1 MRGCLVGRGACSL
14 MVEKRVTGF
23 LMYWVRGKL
32 NTERLRASQDEV
44 DEEISLHS
52 HRGLEL
58 NSIDGLPHAGGLDEG
73 TGLGTEGR

>member
-14 MVEKRVTGF
+14 MVEKRPTGF

-73 TGLGTEGR
+73 IGLGTEGR

>member
-1 MRGCLVGRGACSL
+1 
-14 MVEKRVTGF
+14 MVENRPTGF

-32 NTERLRASQDEV
+32 NSERLRASQNKV

-58 NSIDGLPHAGGLDEG
+58 NSIGGLPHTCGGDEG
-73 TGLGTEGR
+73 IGLGTEGG